1 MTENGMNL
9 NEESIRHVEA
19 AAATHRAVVELA
31 ESRQKQITTL
41 ERELNMAHME
51 IDRLR
56 LDVQDMRE
64 NLTKAKEE
72 RTEAVAQRVAYE
84 TFVALL
90 ARQLVEFTP
99 PSPPLHVH
107 RPKEPLPS
115 PSRIR
120 EILNEPARAPLEAS
134 REEPARPGGGDFA
147 PRQWP
152 SSLKA
157 QFSTEGKGAGQDKG
171 WEGA

>member
-1 MTENGMNL
+1 
-9 NEESIRHVEA
+9 
-19 AAATHRAVVELA
+19 
-31 ESRQKQITTL
+31 
-41 ERELNMAHME
+41 MAHME

-115 PSRIR
+115 PSRIK
-120 EILNEPARAPLEAS
+120 EIPPWAREPAPPEAS

-152 SSLKA
+152 SL
-157 QFSTEGKGAGQDKG
+157 GQDKG
-171 WEGA
+171 